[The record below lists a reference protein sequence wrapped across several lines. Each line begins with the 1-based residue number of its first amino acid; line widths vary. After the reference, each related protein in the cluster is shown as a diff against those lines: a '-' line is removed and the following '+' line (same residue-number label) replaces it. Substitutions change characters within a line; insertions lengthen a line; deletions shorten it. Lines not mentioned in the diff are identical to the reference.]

1 MEGAPDWTMQIDAVR
16 NLLKGCRQRM
26 LLYMTS
32 LQQSTLRQFKPNLFS
47 WLLPPSSTL
56 AARDRLLEQKSF
68 PFVHSNKTL
77 DPGYIVMHVGRV
89 SREIFRGR
97 ALYAKVLR
105 VPYCMPRLRTYSLP
119 FNNLTPETEPT
130 FLTKE
135 NDENLRSPDHD
146 RIAISTLPPFPPT
159 RSGRLLPT
167 LGPENFSEPT
177 VKHASADATLRI
189 VGSAPTLA
197 ASAGTRACQ
206 RSLSF
211 KEGRPV

>member
-16 NLLKGCRQRM
+16 NLLKGAPRFGFTPISHSQGMEGCRQRM

-105 VPYCMPRLRTYSLP
+105 VPYCMPRLRSTHTFSTSHSLK
-119 FNNLTPETEPT
+119 F
-130 FLTKE
+130 
-135 NDENLRSPDHD
+135 
-146 RIAISTLPPFPPT
+146 
-159 RSGRLLPT
+159 
-167 LGPENFSEPT
+167 
-177 VKHASADATLRI
+177 
-189 VGSAPTLA
+189 
-197 ASAGTRACQ
+197 
-206 RSLSF
+206 
-211 KEGRPV
+211 